1 MSTTQNTP
9 GTGAFEGLI
18 WNGHQWVGNAQDP
31 VTGAL
36 VATSDSNILRGIGFA
51 VLAVLFAV
59 GIEASL
65 AIFGRTEG
73 ALPAL
78 VCAFVAAVLG
88 ILAFVKIIS
97 R

>member
-1 MSTTQNTP
+1 MSTTENTP

-36 VATSDSNILRGIGFA
+36 VASSDDNVLRGIGFA
-51 VLAVLFAV
+51 VLAVLFGV
-59 GIEASL
+59 GVEASL
-65 AIFGRTEG
+65 AIFGRDAG

-78 VCAFVAAVLG
+78 ACAFVAAVLG
-88 ILAFVKIIS
+88 MLAFVKIIS